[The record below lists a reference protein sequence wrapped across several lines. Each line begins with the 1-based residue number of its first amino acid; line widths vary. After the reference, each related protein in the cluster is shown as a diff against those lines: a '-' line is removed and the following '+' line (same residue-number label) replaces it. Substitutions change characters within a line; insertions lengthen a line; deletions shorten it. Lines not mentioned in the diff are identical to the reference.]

1 MDDDNLEVRMEKIG
15 YLLLG
20 VVAAVWIG
28 AVAFGVI
35 ATMPVGLVGLAAI
48 LGIGILFIK
57 VLKERIESKE
67 DDYYEKNIKD

>member
-1 MDDDNLEVRMEKIG
+1 MEKMG